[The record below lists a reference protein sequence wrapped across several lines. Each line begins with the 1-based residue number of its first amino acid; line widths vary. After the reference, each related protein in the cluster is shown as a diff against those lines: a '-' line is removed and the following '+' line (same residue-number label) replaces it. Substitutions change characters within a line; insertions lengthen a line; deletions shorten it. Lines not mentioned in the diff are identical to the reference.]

1 MYKLLICCICVTTL
15 WPQDGA
21 SKVNEVL
28 VKLKTPKQGSKVE
41 VFVLDEADLN
51 AFAEAAIQ
59 SKKRLGVQ
67 KGELDLKGAG
77 RFQGTALIN
86 MDDVELTGSTV
97 RAFKTLLSG
106 TQTLTAVGKITTSKG
121 KGECALESAQVNSI
135 PIPAW
140 LANSVIGYLSSRQ
153 PPNVDVSEPFDLPY
167 QIQEVSVTRERLVL
181 IR

>member
-67 KGELDLKGAG
+67 KVELDLKGAG

-86 MDDVELTGSTV
+86 M
-97 RAFKTLLSG
+97 LS
-106 TQTLTAVGKITTSKG
+106 
-121 KGECALESAQVNSI
+121 
-135 PIPAW
+135 
-140 LANSVIGYLSSRQ
+140 
-153 PPNVDVSEPFDLPY
+153 
-167 QIQEVSVTRERLVL
+167 
-181 IR
+181 

>member
-1 MYKLLICCICVTTL
+1 M
-15 WPQDGA
+15 
-21 SKVNEVL
+21 
-28 VKLKTPKQGSKVE
+28 
-41 VFVLDEADLN
+41 
-51 AFAEAAIQ
+51 
-59 SKKRLGVQ
+59 
-67 KGELDLKGAG
+67 
-77 RFQGTALIN
+77 
-86 MDDVELTGSTV
+86 
-97 RAFKTLLSG
+97 LSG